1 MTVPATDV
9 ATHLAGMGIS
19 LTLGTNLFTGGIRD
33 VRTGVPKNAV
43 FVKGLPGG
51 LPERTMGEVDEIR
64 SPLVS
69 VNVRWT
75 TFDGGDTKIRQI
87 QEALQAATIS
97 GYIDVAA
104 QQSEPL
110 VLGQDNEG
118 LHMFM
123 MIFSLKYVDASI
135 ALVGVFS
142 SDFSEDFL

>member
-1 MTVPATDV
+1 MTTPATDV

-51 LPERTMGEVDEIR
+51 LPQRTMGEDNEIR

-69 VNVRWT
+69 VSVRWT
-75 TFDGGDTKIRQI
+75 TFDGGDIKIREI
-87 QEALQAATIS
+87 QEVLQAATIS
-97 GYIDVAA
+97 GYMDVAA

-110 VLGQDNEG
+110 VLPQDNEG
-118 LHMFM
+118 LHMLM
-123 MIFSLKYVDASI
+123 MVFLLKYLSDSAVLA
-135 ALVGVFS
+135 GVFS
-142 SDFSEDFL
+142 MDFSEDFL

>member
-33 VRTGVPKNAV
+33 VRTGIPKNAV

-51 LPERTMGEVDEIR
+51 LPQRTMGEENEIR

-75 TFDGGDTKIRQI
+75 TFDGGDTKMREI
-87 QEALQAATIS
+87 QEVLQAATIS
-97 GYIDVAA
+97 GYIDVMA

-118 LHMFM
+118 LHLSM
-123 MIFSLKYVDASI
+123 MIFSLKYIDDSVAVS
-135 ALVGVFS
+135 GVFS
-142 SDFSEDFL
+142 ADFSGDYL

>member
-9 ATHLAGMGIS
+9 ATELAGAGIG
-19 LTLGTNLFTGGIRD
+19 LTLGTNLFMGPMRD
-33 VRTGVPKNAV
+33 ASASVPKNAV

-51 LPERTMGEVDEIR
+51 LPQRTMGESDEIR

-75 TFDGGDTKIRQI
+75 TFNAGDTKIRQV

-97 GYIDVAA
+97 GYIDVVA

-110 VLGQDNEG
+110 VLPPDNEG

-123 MIFSLKYVDASI
+123 MVFSLKYIDAS
-135 ALVGVFS
+135 
-142 SDFSEDFL
+142 

>member
-9 ATHLAGMGIS
+9 ATELAGAGIG
-19 LTLGTNLFTGGIRD
+19 LTLGTNLFMGPMRD
-33 VRTGVPKNAV
+33 ASASVPKNAV

-51 LPERTMGEVDEIR
+51 LPQRTMGESDEIR

-75 TFDGGDTKIRQI
+75 TFDAGDTKIRQV

-97 GYIDVAA
+97 GYIDVVA

-123 MIFSLKYVDASI
+123 MIFSLKYIDAS
-135 ALVGVFS
+135 
-142 SDFSEDFL
+142 

>member
-9 ATHLAGMGIS
+9 ATHLAGASIS
-19 LTLGTNLFTGGIRD
+19 LTLGTNLFTGPVRD
-33 VRTGVPKNAV
+33 VSASVPKNAV

-51 LPERTMGEVDEIR
+51 LPQRTMGEVDEIR

-118 LHMFM
+118 LHMSM
-123 MIFSLKYVDASI
+123 MIFSLKYVDVS
-135 ALVGVFS
+135 
-142 SDFSEDFL
+142 

>member
-9 ATHLAGMGIS
+9 ATHLAGASIS
-19 LTLGTNLFTGGIRD
+19 LTLGTNLFTGPVRD
-33 VRTGVPKNAV
+33 VSASVPKNAV

-51 LPERTMGEVDEIR
+51 LPQRTMGEEDEIR
-64 SPLVS
+64 SPLVT

-75 TFDGGDTKIRQI
+75 TFGDGDTKIRQI

-110 VLGQDNEG
+110 VLPPDNEG

-123 MIFSLKYVDASI
+123 MIFSLKYVDAS
-135 ALVGVFS
+135 
-142 SDFSEDFL
+142 

>member
-1 MTVPATDV
+1 MIVPATDV
-9 ATHLAGMGIS
+9 ATHLAGAGIS

-51 LPERTMGEVDEIR
+51 LPQRTMGEVNEIR

-69 VNVRWT
+69 VSVRWT
-75 TFDGGDTKIRQI
+75 TFGDGDTKMRQI
-87 QEALQAATIS
+87 QEALQAAAIS
-97 GYIDVAA
+97 VYMDVVA

-110 VLGQDNEG
+110 VLPPDNEG

-123 MIFSLKYVDASI
+123 MIFSLKYLDDSVVVA
-135 ALVGVFS
+135 GVFS
-142 SDFSEDFL
+142 MDFSEDFL

>member
-9 ATHLAGMGIS
+9 ATELAGAGIG
-19 LTLGTNLFTGGIRD
+19 LTLGTNLFMGPMRD
-33 VRTGVPKNAV
+33 ASASVPKNAV

-51 LPERTMGEVDEIR
+51 LPQRTMGESDEIR

-75 TFDGGDTKIRQI
+75 TFDAGDTKIRQV

-97 GYIDVAA
+97 GYIDVVA

-118 LHMFM
+118 LHLFM
-123 MIFSLKYVDASI
+123 MIFSLKYIDPS
-135 ALVGVFS
+135 
-142 SDFSEDFL
+142 

>member
-9 ATHLAGMGIS
+9 ATELAGAGIG

-33 VRTGVPKNAV
+33 VRTGIPKNAV

-51 LPERTMGEVDEIR
+51 LPQRTMGESDEIR

-75 TFDGGDTKIRQI
+75 NFDGGDTKIRQV
-87 QEALQAATIS
+87 QEALQAAAIS
-97 GYIDVAA
+97 GYIDVVA

-118 LHMFM
+118 LHLFM
-123 MIFSLKYVDASI
+123 MVFSLKYIDAS
-135 ALVGVFS
+135 
-142 SDFSEDFL
+142 

>member
-9 ATHLAGMGIS
+9 ATELAGAGIG
-19 LTLGTNLFTGGIRD
+19 LTLGTNLFMGPMRD
-33 VRTGVPKNAV
+33 ASASVPKNVV

-51 LPERTMGEVDEIR
+51 LPQRTMGESDEIR

-75 TFDGGDTKIRQI
+75 TFDAGDTKIRQV

-97 GYIDVAA
+97 GYIDVVA

-118 LHMFM
+118 LHLFM
-123 MIFSLKYVDASI
+123 MIFSLKYINAS
-135 ALVGVFS
+135 
-142 SDFSEDFL
+142 

>member
-9 ATHLAGMGIS
+9 AAHLAGAGIS
-19 LTLGTNLFTGGIRD
+19 LTLGTNLFTGPMRD
-33 VRTGVPKNAV
+33 VSASVPKNAV

-51 LPERTMGEVDEIR
+51 LPQRTMGEVDEIR

-87 QEALQAATIS
+87 QEALQAAAIS
-97 GYIDVAA
+97 GYIDVVA

-110 VLGQDNEG
+110 VLPSDNEG

-123 MIFSLKYVDASI
+123 MIFSLKYVDA
-135 ALVGVFS
+135 A
-142 SDFSEDFL
+142 

>member
-9 ATHLAGMGIS
+9 ATELAGAGIG
-19 LTLGTNLFTGGIRD
+19 LTLGTNLFMGPMRD
-33 VRTGVPKNAV
+33 ASASVPKNAV

-51 LPERTMGEVDEIR
+51 LPQRTMGESDEIR

-75 TFDGGDTKIRQI
+75 TFDAGDTKIRQV

-97 GYIDVAA
+97 GYIDVVA

-110 VLGQDNEG
+110 VLPPDNEG

-123 MIFSLKYVDASI
+123 MIFSLKYIDAS
-135 ALVGVFS
+135 
-142 SDFSEDFL
+142 

>member
-1 MTVPATDV
+1 MTVPPTDV
-9 ATHLAGMGIS
+9 AVHLAGASIS

-43 FVKGLPGG
+43 FVKGMPGG
-51 LPERTMGEVDEIR
+51 LPQRTMGQGDEIR

-69 VNVRWT
+69 VNVRWS
-75 TFDGGDTKIRQI
+75 TFDGGDTKMREI
-87 QEALQAATIS
+87 QEALQAATIF
-97 GYIDVAA
+97 GYIDVVA

-123 MIFSLKYVDASI
+123 MIFSLKYVDSSI
-135 ALVGVFS
+135 ALAGVFS
-142 SDFSEDFL
+142 PDFSGDFL

>member
-9 ATHLAGMGIS
+9 ATELAGAGIG
-19 LTLGTNLFTGGIRD
+19 LTLGTNLFMGQIRN
-33 VRTGVPKNAV
+33 VSASVPKNAV

-51 LPERTMGEVDEIR
+51 LPQRTMGESDEIR

-75 TFDGGDTKIRQI
+75 TFDGGDTKIRQV

-97 GYIDVAA
+97 GYIDVVA

-118 LHMFM
+118 LHLFM
-123 MIFSLKYVDASI
+123 MIFSLKYIDPS
-135 ALVGVFS
+135 
-142 SDFSEDFL
+142 